1 MNLNS
6 ILDQA
11 WGFLEESLKQKQ
23 ANAKLENDRLTQL
36 GLEQEKTKRMNMSS
50 QEKIQNLMNKGLLDK
65 QELVNS
71 GAMSVQQLQNS
82 GLMDKIELE
91 GQNKLE
97 GQRLMNTG
105 NLDVEKTRGGFENER
120 SKLKSNTDLRIEA
133 SKSQTEREKSNFI
146 LNDYGSDGAVI
157 GQKLANPYTTAIGR
171 PEPEEADNDDQID
184 RLYGPKKENAT
195 SSTGS
200 MQSPLPGNMSD
211 MGGHT
216 TQRTLRQT
224 TAHPGIGIAN
234 PSIGKTPLAGS
245 YEDRKKKSFNQP
257 QRRMFS

>member
-11 WGFLEESLKQKQ
+11 WDFLEESLKQKQ

-50 QEKIQNLMNKGLLDK
+50 QERIQNLMNKGLLDK

-82 GLMDKIELE
+82 GLMDKAELD

-105 NLDVEKTRGGFENER
+105 AVNVEKERGAWDHKRTMLDAE
-120 SKLKSNTDLRIEA
+120 TDLKIEA
-133 SKSQTEREKSNFI
+133 SKSKTAREKSNFI
-146 LNDYGSDGAVI
+146 LNEYGDDGAVI
-157 GQKLANPYTTAIGR
+157 GQKLANPYTTAVGR
-171 PEPEEADNDDQID
+171 PAPEEVDNDDQID

-195 SSTGS
+195 SSPGS
-200 MQSPLPGNMSD
+200 TQSPISGNMSD
-211 MGGHT
+211 MGRHT
-216 TQRTLRQT
+216 THRTLRQT
-224 TAHPGIGIAN
+224 TDHPGISN
-234 PSIGKTPLAGS
+234 PVLGKTPLAGS
-245 YEDRKKKSFNQP
+245 YEDRKKRSFNQP
-257 QRRMFS
+257 QRRVFS